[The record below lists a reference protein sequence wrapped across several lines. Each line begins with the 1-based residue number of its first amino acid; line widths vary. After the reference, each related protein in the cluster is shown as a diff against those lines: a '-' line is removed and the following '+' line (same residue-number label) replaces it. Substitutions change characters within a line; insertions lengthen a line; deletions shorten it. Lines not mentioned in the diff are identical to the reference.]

1 MKTKQEKA
9 LALLEALEQTD
20 ERLVQHAMHVDSPEQ
35 FVALGERTFLK
46 RCGTIA
52 ACLAL
57 VAVLVACP
65 WLLSQLPTYTSPPS
79 PTKNMEVTAPT
90 KPTVPTDPTRPADP
104 TDPVDP
110 TDPTVPID
118 PTVPPVPN
126 VPEEY
131 DPSEPPEMQ
140 VFNGSCSLL
149 SYMTGYDW
157 YCDRDWDNRVDI
169 SSPFINPLSAELQG
183 KIPWGTTNESTLQLK
198 CEKDIDSIH
207 VRCWPESSLGN
218 PDAYDAYE
226 TVTVINSDFTLKTGR
241 YIYEVTAKW
250 NNAYWGAGT
259 VTYVF
264 GMECS
269 FVIIPP
275 ETDIQVSSGDMALN
289 SFAGGRESGT
299 RYDDVAKKWIPMSG
313 TDGYWIMRSAVLG
326 GNILPTITM
335 AQDLQINLGS
345 NGTLENILVYYK
357 HDENT
362 AGLYMHTQN
371 PADLSALPPDTWCIL
386 VSVSWLGRYI
396 EAEGKYETYNY
407 DYVFTLEVPE
417 PATPPYL
424 WDFDEATGTLTVS
437 GCEVLQDFS
446 ADGRWTAP
454 LWINHRND
462 VKHVIVAD
470 GITRIGN
477 YAFYGMPNLQTVT
490 LPNGLK
496 EIGDCAFMD
505 AKSLV
510 SISFPASLEKICVG
524 SFQNCE
530 KLPKINLP
538 EGLQH
543 IGTGAFQSCRSLESL
558 TIPASVTTLGLNV
571 FWHCYNLKEV
581 TILGSP
587 TSMFRTFYDCDNLRI
602 IRFCGNAPETLRDID
617 PTDTVIICFYPA
629 NNPTWTDELL
639 NTARLPYNVW
649 FASKDPLSEHPTEND
664 TSGYCGRVAYWAVKD
679 GVLTISGTGD
689 VTYLGWSKFK
699 DQITKVVIQDG
710 ITNIIS
716 ESFDQCVNLTS
727 VTIPKSVTRIGNWA
741 FSGCEKLK
749 SVTLPEH
756 LESIEMYA
764 FHSCTSLTKIAL
776 PDRITKIPE
785 HAFANCTSLQTVTF
799 PSGLTEIGGDA
810 FSGCTAIK
818 ELHFPAT
825 LKVLGDSAFSGC
837 TGLWK
842 IYFYGN
848 VPAVSNFTFRNVNA
862 TAYYPPGNLSWIS
875 GGMKFHS
882 GFIIEK
888 PDPNQPP
895 QGCLTHDF
903 SQWVVI
909 KQPTPLSLGEEK
921 RICNACGFAETQYLP
936 YVHYDGERP
945 EHSELGEPI
954 ASGKGYQ
961 IYWSLY
967 ADGTL
972 TIFGTRTMEGAYSY
986 PWHQYAKQI
995 TRVIVDEGL
1004 AKIATRAFA
1013 ELPNLETVIL
1023 PSTMMLIEEE
1033 AFKSCP
1039 KLESIV
1045 IPAKVEEIE
1054 SSAFAFCKSL
1064 KTVYFLGNA
1073 PKMAQDIFYND
1084 TLTVYYPAGNQTWT
1098 KDLLLLDYGGKVSW
1112 VAGDPNTYTP
1122 LYYRKKET

>member
-9 LALLEALEQTD
+9 LDLLQAFEETD
-20 ERLVQHAMHVDSPEQ
+20 ESLVQQAMYVDSPEQ
-35 FVALGERTFLK
+35 FVALGGRTFFK
-46 RCGTIA
+46 RCSAIA

-65 WLLSQLPTYTSPPS
+65 WLLSQLPASTSPSAPS
-79 PTKNMEVTAPT
+79 KNMEVTAPT
-90 KPTVPTDPTRPADP
+90 TPSVPTDPAR
-104 TDPVDP
+104 P
-110 TDPTVPID
+110 TDPTD
-118 PTVPPVPN
+118 PN

-131 DPSEPPEMQ
+131 DPSEPPKMQ

-169 SSPFINPLSAELQG
+169 SSPFINPLSDELQG
-183 KIPWGTTNESTLQLK
+183 NIPWSTTDESTLEFK
-198 CEKDIDSIH
+198 CQNYIDSVH
-207 VRCWPESSLGN
+207 VRCWPESSFGN
-218 PDAYDAYE
+218 PDAYDAGE
-226 TVTVINSDFTLKTGR
+226 TITVINQGFTLKTGR

-250 NNAYWGAGT
+250 NNSYSGAGT

-269 FVIIPP
+269 YVITPP
-275 ETDIQVSSGDMALN
+275 EMNIQISSGNMTL
-289 SFAGGRESGT
+289 SSIAGGQESGT
-299 RYDDVAKKWIPMSG
+299 RYDEVAQKWIPMSG
-313 TDGYWIMRSAVLG
+313 TEGYWIMRSAVLG

-345 NGTLENILVYYK
+345 NGILESILVYYK

-417 PATPPYL
+417 PAIPPYL
-424 WDFDEATGTLTVS
+424 WEFDEATGTLTVS
-437 GCEVLQDFS
+437 GCEVLQNFS

-454 LWINHRND
+454 RWINHRKD

-510 SISFPASLEKICVG
+510 SISFPASLEKICDG
-524 SFQNCE
+524 SFHNCE
-530 KLPKINLP
+530 KLPEINLP

-587 TSMFRTFYDCDNLRI
+587 TSMFRTFCDCDNLRI
-602 IRFCGNAPETLRDID
+602 IRFCGNAPETLRDLD

-710 ITNIIS
+710 ITNILS
-716 ESFDQCVNLTS
+716 ESFNQCANLTS
-727 VTIPKSVTRIGNWA
+727 VTIPESVTSIGHWA
-741 FSGCEKLK
+741 FSGCVKLK
-749 SVTLPEH
+749 SITLPEN
-756 LESIEMYA
+756 LESIEMYTFYGCKA
-764 FHSCTSLTKIAL
+764 LSKIVL
-776 PDRITKIPE
+776 PDRITKISQ
-785 HAFANCTSLQTVTF
+785 HAFNGCTSLQSVTF
-799 PSGLTEIGGDA
+799 PSGLTEIEHNA
-810 FSGCTAIK
+810 FSGCTSIR

-825 LKVLGDSAFSGC
+825 LAVLGDYAFSGC
-837 TGLWK
+837 TSLLK

-848 VPAVSNFTFRNVNA
+848 VPKVNNFTFKDVYA

-882 GFIIEK
+882 GFITEK
-888 PDPNQPP
+888 ADPNQPP

-972 TIFGTRTMEGAYSY
+972 TIFGTRTMEGDYSY

-1023 PSTMMLIEEE
+1023 PSTIMLIEEE

-1084 TLTVYYPAGNQTWT
+1084 TLTVYYPAGDQTWT
-1098 KDLLLLDYGGKVSW
+1098 NDILLMDFGGKVSW
-1112 VAGDPNTYTP
+1112 VAGDSNTYTP
-1122 LYYRKKET
+1122 LYYKKEEN